1 MSKKNLNHMNLL
13 RAVGISLVVLRHSFS
28 PFRNSWVVSKFYE
41 YNVIADCL
49 GRYIS
54 TISMPL
60 FVFISGYIYYFL
72 RNNYGK
78 YGDYKT
84 MFKKKS
90 RRLIVPYLILAPI
103 YIYFLIDYDSVL
115 SFLSNL
121 WTGTGHLWFLLMMFT
136 MFIVYYNFEKFLQ
149 KHYVFSIF
157 LGIGLYLIVLPV
169 NYIHLNPLGLVC
181 KYFIFFQ
188 IGNLF
193 NKYSDVVLNYLKG
206 KVLILFLT
214 HLVLFGIYFYAINS
228 FENKYVLFG
237 IDQFL
242 LVLSVLALCFIYGF
256 LKIVTSK
263 HEKFVNKI
271 KPAVSYINHNS
282 YYLYLIH
289 EPLLK
294 VFFTFLFVQQ
304 MPAILA
310 IPLAF
315 FLSMG
320 ISLFLGSLLMKLKI
334 GRELI
339 GS

>member
-1 MSKKNLNHMNLL
+1 MNLL

-28 PFRNSWVVSKFYE
+28 PFRNSWDVSKYYE

-90 RRLIVPYLILAPI
+90 RRLIIPYLILAPI
-103 YIYFLIDYDSVL
+103 YIYFLLDYDSIL
-115 SFLSNL
+115 SFLSYL
-121 WTGTGHLWFLLMMFT
+121 WKGTGHLWFLLMMFV
-136 MFIVYYNFEKFLQ
+136 MFLLYYNFEKFLQ
-149 KHYVFSIF
+149 KHYIFSLL
-157 LGIGLYLIVLPV
+157 LGVALYFIVLPV
-169 NYIHLNPLGLVC
+169 NYINLQPLGLVC

-188 IGNLF
+188 MGNLF
-193 NKYSDVVLNYLKG
+193 NKYSSEILNYLKG
-206 KVLILFLT
+206 KVLIIFLT
-214 HLVLFGIYFYAINS
+214 HLVIFSVYFYALKS

-237 IDQFL
+237 INQVL
-242 LVLSVLALCFIYGF
+242 VVLSVLSLCFIYGF
-256 LKIVTSK
+256 LNVITTKYK
-263 HEKFVNKI
+263 GFVNKI
-271 KPAVSYINHNS
+271 NPTVSFINHNS

-294 VFFTFLFVQQ
+294 VFFTFVLVQQ
-304 MPAILA
+304 LPIIWAIS
-310 IPLAF
+310 LAF
-315 FLSMG
+315 ILSMG
-320 ISLFLGSLLMKLKI
+320 ISLFLGHLLMKLKI
-334 GRELI
+334 GRALI